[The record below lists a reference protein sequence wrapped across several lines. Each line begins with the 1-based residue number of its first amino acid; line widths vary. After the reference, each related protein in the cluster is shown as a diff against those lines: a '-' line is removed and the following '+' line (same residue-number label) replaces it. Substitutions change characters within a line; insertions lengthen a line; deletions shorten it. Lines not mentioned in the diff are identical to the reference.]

1 MLLPLKRKPLRLILA
16 AIIGLLLAFF
26 FDVRP
31 SHAQFLGQAEG
42 YFSSTLGESSS
53 IVVGLIF
60 FALRSVF
67 IYYVGAG
74 LVETI
79 RHARTGESDWAE
91 TARKPVVAIV
101 IVVVGDAISLL
112 VIGG

>member
-1 MLLPLKRKPLRLILA
+1 MLLPLKRKNLSLLVA
-16 AIIGLLLAFF
+16 FALGLFLAFC

-53 IVVGLIF
+53 TVVGLIF
-60 FALRSVF
+60 FALRGFF

-74 LVETI
+74 LVETV
-79 RHARTGESDWAE
+79 RHARTGESDWTE
-91 TARKPVVAIV
+91 TARKPIIAII
-101 IVVVGDAISLL
+101 IVVVADAISLL